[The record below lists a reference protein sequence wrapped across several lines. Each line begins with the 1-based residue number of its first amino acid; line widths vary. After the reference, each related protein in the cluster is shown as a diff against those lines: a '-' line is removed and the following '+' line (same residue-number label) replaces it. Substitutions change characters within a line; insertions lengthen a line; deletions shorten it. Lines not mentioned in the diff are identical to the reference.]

1 MNHSLPGTIDVL
13 DRACTRIWSEIGT
26 LLAARAE
33 LRARLDEPS
42 SGAELERLNARLREL
57 LRYSQLYRD
66 IQRREAWA
74 RVGYGPP
81 CGL

>member
-1 MNHSLPGTIDVL
+1 MNDPLPGAIDVL
-13 DRACTRIWSEIGT
+13 DRACARIWSEICA

-33 LRARLDEPS
+33 LRTRREDPS

-57 LRYSQLYRD
+57 LRYSRLYRD

-74 RVGYGPP
+74 REGYGPP
-81 CGL
+81 RGL